1 MADEATLKFILE
13 DSTETPAPGSVS
25 SETLPGTTR
34 PAASPGAAAQAAPT
48 PPPVEIAQ
56 DSLDPLLG
64 GLYNV
69 QVAVAGLDVD
79 PIPAPQPQTSTEPA
93 SPAPQPSAGG
103 TPEPQAPILPEGAAV
118 AVGGFGVAP
127 VAPAGTP
134 AQPQTQAGGG
144 QGGGGRPPTPAAGVA
159 AGLRTGGAIAG
170 QLAQG
175 QTLPAIGT
183 AGGAAVTALEGL
195 GAAGLVAGGALAAVG
210 IAAAGAVAGVQAA
223 RSALEAMAAD
233 VAGFSAELA
242 NAQAQRE
249 VLRVQRQI
257 ERGGTVG
264 SELSEFVR
272 AQAKLEAAVGRA
284 TDQIIEVL
292 APLLTTGL
300 ELTGELVEASKPAVR
315 LATEALVL
323 TQPLLQVLKLLREWL
338 PNNDD
343 TQAKG
348 VDIFDMFLNL
358 PDLQIP
364 GFDPANGVRLD
375 NVQLDLDLPEGA
387 VLP

>member
-13 DSTETPAPGSVS
+13 DSTETPAPGAS
-25 SETLPGTTR
+25 SSDTLPGTTR

-69 QVAVAGLDVD
+69 QVAVAGLDV
-79 PIPAPQPQTSTEPA
+79 PPTI
-93 SPAPQPSAGG
+93 PQPSASGP
-103 TPEPQAPILPEGAAV
+103 TEPQAPILPEGAAI

-134 AQPQTQAGGG
+134 PQPQPQAGGG
-144 QGGGGRPPTPAAGVA
+144 QGGGGGRPPNPAAGVA

-175 QTLPAIGT
+175 QALPAIGT

-272 AQAKLEAAVGRA
+272 AQAKLEAAIGRA

-348 VDIFDMFLNL
+348 VDIFDMFLNM

-364 GFDPANGVRLD
+364 GFDPSNGVRLD
-375 NVQLDLDLPEGA
+375 NGQLDLDLPGG
-387 VLP
+387 VLLP

>member
-13 DSTETPAPGSVS
+13 DSTETPAPGSAS
-25 SETLPGTTR
+25 SDTLPGTTR

-69 QVAVAGLDVD
+69 QVAVAGLDV
-79 PIPAPQPQTSTEPA
+79 PPTI
-93 SPAPQPSAGG
+93 PQPSASGP
-103 TPEPQAPILPEGAAV
+103 TEPQAPILPEGAAV

-127 VAPAGTP
+127 APPAGSP
-134 AQPQTQAGGG
+134 VQPQAQTGGG
-144 QGGGGRPPTPAAGVA
+144 QGGGGRPPNPAAGVA

-175 QTLPAIGT
+175 QALPAIGT

-272 AQAKLEAAVGRA
+272 AQAKLEAAIGRA

-348 VDIFDMFLNL
+348 VDIFDMFLNM

-364 GFDPANGVRLD
+364 GFDPSNGVRLD
-375 NVQLDLDLPEGA
+375 NGQLDLDLPEGA
-387 VLP
+387 ALP